1 MWCFVCICCIASST
15 NVTTQAL
22 KTTKFELIR
31 WFVPDLLTRVYWYTL
46 SGCGPATIFRL
57 SVQDVMFSTLR
68 GQKQK
73 SFLEWKELHSN
84 SHPWEQLPQNW
95 AQVRELGSTCS
106 ELSEDVGSFLRKL
119 HGRFGGRRIRN
130 RYGEGGLQVFRAQ
143 SSLILICSS
152 MVKIGQLLIELGEK
166 VTNYVQNSVENIVNV
181 CEFF

>member
-1 MWCFVCICCIASST
+1 M
-15 NVTTQAL
+15 
-22 KTTKFELIR
+22 
-31 WFVPDLLTRVYWYTL
+31 
-46 SGCGPATIFRL
+46 
-57 SVQDVMFSTLR
+57 
-68 GQKQK
+68 
-73 SFLEWKELHSN
+73 
-84 SHPWEQLPQNW
+84 
-95 AQVRELGSTCS
+95 RELGSTCS